1 MFGKAFSRLLVPAL
15 FLGLASLPAWCDS
28 QVRIVRLS
36 YIAGGVQIDRG
47 TGHFEAAIV
56 NLPITQGMK
65 LQTKDDGRAEV
76 EFEDGSTLRLAPDTA
91 VRFSRLSLRDS
102 GDKLS
107 VVQITDGTAYAD
119 AAGAKGNQLTLEFAH
134 ERLTLGNAVR
144 VRVGVDDTG
153 ASVAVLKG
161 DIQIESASGTVE
173 AKKGQTANFDFTKA
187 EKFTLAKN
195 IQEYPF
201 DSWDKQQ
208 DQFRQ
213 TYANNS
219 TNSYSPYS
227 YGTADLS
234 YYGNF
239 FNAPGYGMLWQPYF
253 VGAGWDPFMDGAWA
267 FSPGWGFGWVSAYP
281 WGWLPYHYGS
291 WAFVPGYGWAWQP
304 GGAWTPWYSRPVIMN
319 APAGFTAPRAP
330 TSGTS
335 TVAVNRGPVPL
346 TKAGLFGSKM
356 VIRNNTAGLG
366 VPRGG
371 VDNLSRLSQRV
382 EQRGSATQRV
392 TSESRP
398 QMGMGMGMPPSQP
411 SHGMSRTVPQGAS
424 NAGPRSAR
432 AESPHMRAPAPPMSA
447 PRSSPPAASPSPHR

>member
-15 FLGLASLPAWCDS
+15 FFLLASLPAWGDS

-36 YIAGGVQIDRG
+36 YLAGTVTIDRG
-47 TGHFEAAIV
+47 TGHFEPAIV

-76 EFEDGSTLRLAPDTA
+76 EFEDGSALRLAPDTS

-102 GDKLS
+102 GDKVS
-107 VVQITDGTAYAD
+107 VVQIADGTAYAD
-119 AAGAKGNQLTLEFAH
+119 ATGAKGSQLTLEFAH
-134 ERLTLGNAVR
+134 ESLTLDNAAR

-161 DIQIESASGTVE
+161 EIQIQSSSGTVE
-173 AKKGQTANFDFTKA
+173 AKKGQTANFDFTKS

-195 IQEYPF
+195 IQEYPY

-213 TYANNS
+213 TYAKNS
-219 TNSYSPYS
+219 SSSYSPYA
-227 YGTADLS
+227 YGTADLA

-239 FNAPGYGMLWQPYF
+239 FNAPGYGTLWQPYF
-253 VGAGWDPFMDGAWA
+253 VGAGWDPFMDGSWA

-291 WAFVPGYGWAWQP
+291 WNFVPGYGWAWQP

-319 APAGFTAPRAP
+319 PPAGFVVPRAP

-335 TVAVNRGPVPL
+335 TVAVSRGPAST
-346 TKAGLFGSKM
+346 TKGGFFGSKL
-356 VIRNNTAGLG
+356 VIRNNSAGLG

-371 VDNLSRLSQRV
+371 VDNLSKLSQRV
-382 EQRGSATQRV
+382 EQHGSVSERV
-392 TSESRP
+392 AVESRP
-398 QMGMGMGMPPSQP
+398 QQMAMPPSEP
-411 SHGMSRTVPQGAS
+411 THGMSRSQGPQGVS
-424 NAGPRSAR
+424 NAGSHAAR
-432 AESPHMRAPAPPMSA
+432 TESPRMSA
-447 PRSSPPAASPSPHR
+447 PQPRMDTPHSSPPPAASSSPHR

>member
-1 MFGKAFSRLLVPAL
+1 MFGKAFSRLLVPVL
-15 FLGLASLPAWCDS
+15 FFALASLPAWGDS

-36 YIAGGVQIDRG
+36 YIAGAVEVDRG
-47 TGHFEAAIV
+47 TGHFETAIV

-65 LQTKDDGRAEV
+65 LATKDDGRAEV
-76 EFEDGSTLRLAPDTA
+76 EFEDGSTLRLAPDTT

-102 GDKLS
+102 GDKVS
-107 VVQITDGTAYAD
+107 DVQVTDGTAYAD
-119 AAGAKGNQLTLEFAH
+119 ATGAKGSQLTLEFAH
-134 ERLTLGNAVR
+134 EKLSLTNAVR
-144 VRVGVDDTG
+144 VRVGVDDSG

-161 DIQIESASGTVE
+161 DIQIETPSGTME

-195 IQEYPF
+195 IQDYPY
-201 DSWDKQQ
+201 DAWDKQQ

-213 TYANNS
+213 TYAKS
-219 TNSYSPYS
+219 SSNSYSPYA

-253 VGAGWDPFMDGAWA
+253 VGAGWDPFMDGSWA

-304 GGAWTPWYSRPVIMN
+304 GGAWTPWYSRPVIVN
-319 APAGFTAPRAP
+319 PPAGFTAPRAP

-335 TVAVNRGPVPL
+335 TVTVNRGPVPI
-346 TKAGLFGSKM
+346 TKGGFFGNKL
-356 VIRNNTAGLG
+356 VIRNNSAGLG

-371 VDNLSRLSQRV
+371 VDNLSRLSERV
-382 EQRGSATQRV
+382 EQHGSATQRV
-392 TSESRP
+392 ESESRP
-398 QMGMGMGMPPSQP
+398 QMGMGMPPNEP
-411 SHGMSRTVPQGAS
+411 SHGMSRTGPEGAS
-424 NAGPRSAR
+424 NAGSRSPR
-432 AESPHMRAPAPPMSA
+432 AESPRMSAPEPRMEPPASSPAPAAPAP
-447 PRSSPPAASPSPHR
+447 HK